1 MNEKVKKKRFIYSIF
16 VLVFITLSGG
26 LQDSYAYFFRDAV
39 FANAQTGNVVFL
51 SVYLIE
57 GDFQNALRYIIPIFF
72 FILGVIISR
81 VAELK
86 GMKRNTFLW
95 RQIVLFFEAL
105 VLFLV
110 GFIPQTHNIYA
121 NALVSFVAAMQL
133 EAFRSIKG
141 HHFASTM
148 CIGNMV
154 KGASALTTGVIEKNK
169 KALLDGLFYF
179 GIIALFGL
187 GASIGYVLLRSIGEY
202 AIWVSS
208 VFLLL
213 SIFFLHHGFEE

>member
-1 MNEKVKKKRFIYSIF
+1 MKNTHRFVYSIF
-16 VLVFITLSGG
+16 VLLFITLSGG
-26 LQDSYAYFFRDAV
+26 LQDAYAYFARDNV

-57 GDFQNALRYIIPIFF
+57 GDFKNALRYIIPILF

-81 VAELK
+81 LVELK
-86 GMKRNTFLW
+86 IGKKSTHFW
-95 RQIVLFFEAL
+95 RQIVLIGEAL
-105 VLFLV
+105 VLFAV
-110 GFIPQTHNIYA
+110 GFIPFSYNIYA

-133 EAFRSIKG
+133 EAFRTIKG

-154 KGASALTTGVIEKNK
+154 KGASALTTGVVEKNK
-169 KALLDGLFYF
+169 KALFDALFYF
-179 GIIALFGL
+179 GIIAIFGL
-187 GASIGYVLLRSIGEY
+187 GASIGYVSIKQWGEY
-202 AIWVSS
+202 SIWVSS

-213 SIFFLHHGFEE
+213 AVVFLHKGFEE